1 MVHWISARGKC
12 IISRLSDYPV
22 DLAPNIYINKIIK
35 ISEKEIRFLK
45 KKKKKIK
52 KKKKKIKKKNQYYFK
67 SCLHYVC

>member
-52 KKKKKIKKKNQYYFK
+52 KKNQYYFK